1 MEGELIYGQL
11 VYVQVEQELFL
22 VRCMVAAFLLTCH
35 CLSIIAGDDKAV
47 CYTMCLNRGAVQEIT
62 WGRIQKQS
70 SWYR

>member
-47 CYTMCLNRGAVQEIT
+47 C
-62 WGRIQKQS
+62 
-70 SWYR
+70 